1 MKSGVT
7 PDFYYK
13 TNTTCYARGN
23 HIALALSK
31 KTSSDKL
38 KIAWQLETEIKEVVY
53 ERHK

>member
-1 MKSGVT
+1 MVT
-7 PDFYYK
+7 
-13 TNTTCYARGN
+13 TRIARGN